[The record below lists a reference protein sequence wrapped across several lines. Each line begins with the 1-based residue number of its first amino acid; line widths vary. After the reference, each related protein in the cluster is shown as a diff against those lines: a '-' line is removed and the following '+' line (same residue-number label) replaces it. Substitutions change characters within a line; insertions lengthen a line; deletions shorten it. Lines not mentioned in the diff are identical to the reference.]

1 MSDATTA
8 LTKAIADAIY
18 AKVPKQAQ
26 TSMPATYQGKDAEG
40 KAWVLL
46 PGSTSPTPV
55 KRMAVE
61 AKPGDTVS
69 VTVGNGRAT
78 VDSNISNPSAGL
90 AGVKTVEKTANVAKS
105 TAETA
110 IDYASAAQAASM
122 AAKQSADDAAGKA
135 EEATE
140 SAWQANVAAIAAQED
155 ASTAHAAAES
165 AVADAAVAYDAATN
179 AQASADAAQESAD
192 SALHSAQQAEYG
204 LAEVENVVGT
214 LNWIA
219 QHGSFVLTADE
230 TPIDGKLYYTLEG
243 GVYALTTD
251 TALADHKQ
259 YYALDDGE
267 YVPVTSPDVSEIAT
281 YYERSGMAVTKVDN
295 PTAGDMSTYFEAWVG
310 DSVQNYIASHLWLD
324 DYGLNLTVDT
334 SSGYRLHEG
343 TVDGDHALGMYV
355 LDAGGG
361 IVSAFGETVQIGKE
375 SGAHVTI
382 SGNKLSFI
390 ANGQEVAYVAIDEDT
405 GESIFYMTKAIIVQD
420 LRFAKWQWKSRDNEN
435 LSLRWT
441 GSDA

>member
-1 MSDATTA
+1 MSAESELA
-8 LTKAIADAIY
+8 KVIADAIS
-18 AKVPKQAQ
+18 KKSPQQ
-26 TSMPATYQGKDAEG
+26 GSTTMPAEYMGKDAEG

-46 PGSTSPTPV
+46 PGAEESTPV
-55 KRMAVE
+55 SRMAVE
-61 AKPGDTVS
+61 AAVGDTVS
-69 VTVGNGRAT
+69 VTVANGRA
-78 VDSNISNPSAGL
+78 VIDSNISNPSAGI
-90 AGVKTVEKTANVAKS
+90 AGVRKVDQKATVAKE
-105 TAETA
+105 TATQA
-110 IDYASAAQAASM
+110 IDYASAAQGAAI

-155 ASTAHAAAES
+155 AATAHAAA
-165 AVADAAVAYDAATN
+165 DAAVQDAAIAHDAADRAQESADS
-179 AQASADAAQESAD
+179 AQASAD

-243 GVYALTTD
+243 GVYALTAD

-334 SSGYRLHEG
+334 GSGYRLHEG
-343 TVDGDHALGMYV
+343 TVDGSKPMGMYV
-355 LDAGGG
+355 LDVDGTV
-361 IVSAFGETVQIGKE
+361 VSSFGETVQIGAE
-375 SGAHVTI
+375 SGAHVSI
-382 SGNKLSFI
+382 SGNRLSFI
-390 ANGQEVAYVAIDEDT
+390 ANGQEVAYVAIDDN
-405 GESIFYMTKAIIVQD
+405 GESVFYMTKAIIVQD

-441 GSDA
+441 GSEQ